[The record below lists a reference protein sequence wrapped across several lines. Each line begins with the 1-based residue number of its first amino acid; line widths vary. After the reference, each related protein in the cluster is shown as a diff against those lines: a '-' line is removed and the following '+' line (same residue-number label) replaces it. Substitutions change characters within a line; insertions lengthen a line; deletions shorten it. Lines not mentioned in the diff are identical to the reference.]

1 MALKENL
8 LPKRTAFLWQ
18 IRIGGA
24 GLIFIIALCGFS
36 FLTRWL
42 FLAAAVLTALLAVLL
57 FWYLPRYFKSYEI
70 LFPKGAVVINRG
82 VFIKTTHIMPFSRL
96 VYAQSFATPLAKR
109 MGLAAL
115 TLKAAR
121 SRIIIPELNASDVN
135 YFIDFLTKEGE
146 A

>member
-1 MALKENL
+1 MKENQ
-8 LPKRTAFLWQ
+8 LPKKTVLLWQ
-18 IRIGGA
+18 IRIGLIGIILLVGISA
-24 GLIFIIALCGFS
+24 FGL
-36 FLTRWL
+36 LTRL
-42 FLAAAVLTALLAVLL
+42 VLIGTAVVAAILAFFL

-96 VYAQSFATPLAKR
+96 VYAQSYATPLAKR

-121 SRIIIPELNASDVN
+121 SSIIIPEFDAKDVD
-135 YFIDFLTKEGE
+135 YYIDFLARAGE
-146 A
+146 

>member
-1 MALKENL
+1 MKENL
-8 LPKRTAFLWQ
+8 LPKKTVFLWQ
-18 IRIGGA
+18 IRIGII
-24 GLIFIIALCGFS
+24 GLILLAAICAFV
-36 FLTRWL
+36 FLTPL
-42 FLAAAVLTALLAVLL
+42 MLLAAAPVATLLAVFL

-96 VYAQSFATPLAKR
+96 VYAQSFATPLAKK

-115 TLKAAR
+115 SLKAAR
-121 SRIIIPELNASDVN
+121 SSIIIPEFDAKDVD
-135 YFIDFLTKEGE
+135 YYIDFLAKEGE